1 MAKFYGSIAK
11 TGKVGGSVFKIRHG
25 LTIESQYQPIVYNP
39 STKSQQSV
47 RLAFGLLT
55 QVARSLDSIIGFRR
69 VGNASPRNRFV
80 SANYASVKDAVE
92 VDGEMKRDIEVSS
105 INLTGGAESLPPL
118 TTPAVTGSSVA
129 VALASP
135 APAAV
140 SRVLY
145 ALVGVKEGSQ
155 LFVLDTK
162 VAETPG
168 ANRNFQETLTLPS
181 GASGNFAVFA
191 YGMIDLTDDARVS
204 YECYK
209 NISSPVAAM
218 KSTIMRLTSAD
229 VVLTETVVVGFSQA

>member
-1 MAKFYGSIAK
+1 MAKYYGSIAK

-25 LTIESQYQPIVYNP
+25 MTIESQYQPIVYNP

-69 VGNASPRNRFV
+69 VGNASPRNLFV
-80 SANYASVKDAVE
+80 SANYASVKAAVE
-92 VDGEMKRDIEVSS
+92 VDGEIKRDIEVTS
-105 INLTGGAESLPPL
+105 IDLTGGAEALSPM
-118 TTPAVTGSSVA
+118 TTPAVTGNSVA
-129 VALASP
+129 VGLASP
-135 APAAV
+135 APPAV

-145 ALVGVKEGSQ
+145 ALVGVKEGAQ
-155 LFVLDTK
+155 MFVLDSK

-168 ANRNFQETLTLPS
+168 VNRTFPDTLTLPS

-191 YGMIDLTDDARVS
+191 YGMIDVTDDARVS

-209 NISSPVAAM
+209 MISSPVAAM
-218 KSTIMRLTSAD
+218 KSTILRLTSSD
-229 VVLTETVVVGFSQA
+229 VILTETVVSVFTQA